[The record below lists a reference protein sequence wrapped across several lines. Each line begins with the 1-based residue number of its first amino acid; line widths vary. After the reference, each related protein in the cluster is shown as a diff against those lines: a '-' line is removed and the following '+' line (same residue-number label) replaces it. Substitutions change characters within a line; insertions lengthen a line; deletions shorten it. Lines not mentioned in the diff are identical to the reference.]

1 MSEQTTVV
9 GFSQQLIGFLTASH
23 PTLAADFGNDINS
36 IAVYTANIDE
46 FRKQINRHFH
56 GILSGLPC
64 DTIAIRI
71 YLDDHDNIEYWFM
84 NLTSKVFPFL
94 EDARTYRA

>member
-46 FRKQINRHFH
+46 FRNIYFSYFHPPCVHELNNTSEKTFINVVEE
-56 GILSGLPC
+56 
-64 DTIAIRI
+64 
-71 YLDDHDNIEYWFM
+71 N
-84 NLTSKVFPFL
+84 N
-94 EDARTYRA
+94 